1 METFKNRNFVLIL
14 VTVSI
19 KTLLLI
25 FAYPWNYDK
34 LPNIDNM
41 ILDNLKKIHKD
52 LKNHAKSD
60 QEKMKLLQK
69 MMSITEEVRD
79 NSYYKGKRINLIKA
93 EAIGILIG
101 ISEEIFKMSTS
112 IFQVMSRKVE
122 KYQIALY

>member
-1 METFKNRNFVLIL
+1 METFKNRNFVLIV

-19 KTLLLI
+19 TTLLLI
-25 FAYPWNYDK
+25 FVYPWNYDK
-34 LPNIDNM
+34 LPNIDNI
-41 ILDNLKKIHKD
+41 ILNILEEIHKD

-69 MMSITEEVRD
+69 MMSITQEVR
-79 NSYYKGKRINLIKA
+79 NNLYYKGKSINLIKA
-93 EAIGILIG
+93 EAIGILIR
-101 ISEEIFKMSTS
+101 ISEEIFKMSAF

>member
-1 METFKNRNFVLIL
+1 METFKNRNFVLIG
-14 VTVSI
+14 VIVSI
-19 KTLLLI
+19 TTLLLI

-41 ILDNLKKIHKD
+41 ILDNLEKIHKD
-52 LKNHAKSD
+52 LKNHAKND

-69 MMSITEEVRD
+69 LMSITQEVRD
-79 NSYYKGKRINLIKA
+79 NLYYKGKSINLIKA

-101 ISEEIFKMSTS
+101 ISEEIFRMSAS
-112 IFQVMSRKVE
+112 IFQAMSRKVE

>member
-1 METFKNRNFVLIL
+1 MQTFKNRNFVLIV

-19 KTLLLI
+19 TTLLLI
-25 FAYPWNYDK
+25 FVYPWKYDK

>member
-1 METFKNRNFVLIL
+1 
-14 VTVSI
+14 
-19 KTLLLI
+19 
-25 FAYPWNYDK
+25 
-34 LPNIDNM
+34 M

-101 ISEEIFKMSTS
+101 ISEEIFKLSAS

>member
-1 METFKNRNFVLIL
+1 METFKNCNFVSIV

-19 KTLLLI
+19 TTLLLI
-25 FAYPWNYDK
+25 FVYPRNYDK

-41 ILDNLKKIHKD
+41 ILDNLEKIHKD
-52 LKNHAKSD
+52 FKNHAKND

-69 MMSITEEVRD
+69 LMSITQEVRD
-79 NSYYKGKRINLIKA
+79 NLYYKGKSISLIKA

-101 ISEEIFKMSTS
+101 ISEEIFKLSAS

>member
-1 METFKNRNFVLIL
+1 METFKNCNFVSIV

-19 KTLLLI
+19 TTLLLI
-25 FAYPWNYDK
+25 FVYPRNYDK

-41 ILDNLKKIHKD
+41 ILDNLEKIHKD
-52 LKNHAKSD
+52 LKNHAKND

-69 MMSITEEVRD
+69 LMSITEEVRD
-79 NSYYKGKRINLIKA
+79 NLYYKGKSISLIKA

-101 ISEEIFKMSTS
+101 ISEEIFKLSAS

>member
-1 METFKNRNFVLIL
+1 METFKNCNFVSIV

-19 KTLLLI
+19 TTLLLI
-25 FAYPWNYDK
+25 IVYPRNYDK

-41 ILDNLKKIHKD
+41 ILDNLEKIHKD
-52 LKNHAKSD
+52 LKNHAKND

-69 MMSITEEVRD
+69 LMSITQEVTD
-79 NSYYKGKRINLIKA
+79 NLYYKGKTISLIKA
-93 EAIGILIG
+93 KAIGILIG

>member
-1 METFKNRNFVLIL
+1 METLKNRNFVLIF

-19 KTLLLI
+19 TTLLI
-25 FAYPWNYDK
+25 FVYPWNYDV

-41 ILDNLKKIHKD
+41 ILDNLGKLHKD
-52 LKNHAKSD
+52 LKNHAKND

-69 MMSITEEVRD
+69 LMSITQEVRD
-79 NSYYKGKRINLIKA
+79 NLYYKGKSINLIKA

-101 ISEEIFKMSTS
+101 ISEEIFKLSAS

>member
-1 METFKNRNFVLIL
+1 METFKNCNFVSIV

-19 KTLLLI
+19 TTLLLI
-25 FAYPWNYDK
+25 FVYPRNYDK

-41 ILDNLKKIHKD
+41 ILDNLEKNHKD
-52 LKNHAKSD
+52 LKNHAKND

-69 MMSITEEVRD
+69 LMSITQEVRD
-79 NSYYKGKRINLIKA
+79 NLYYKGKSVSLIKA

-101 ISEEIFKMSTS
+101 ISEEIFKLSAS

-122 KYQIALY
+122 KYQIALC